1 MLMKLLVLFRSIFW
15 RDSMGFLGLLI
26 PASIACICNALAN
39 MFWKMRFD
47 KIPLSI
53 KSVQDIGGLLI
64 SPHIWAGLCCYGCSM
79 LIFFY
84 MLSNYKLS
92 SIMPVTCMTY
102 IFNIV
107 IARVIFHESIE
118 RMQIVGT
125 VIVICGLII
134 LSRGNVAK

>member
-1 MLMKLLVLFRSIFW
+1 MAFFRLLV
-15 RDSMGFLGLLI
+15 
-26 PASIACICNALAN
+26 PASIACVCNAFAN

-47 KIPLSI
+47 KIPLSL
-53 KSVQDIGGLLI
+53 KSLQDIAGLLR
-64 SPHIWAGLCCYGCSM
+64 SPYIWAGLCCYGCSM
-79 LIFFY
+79 LLFFY

-107 IARVIFHESIE
+107 IARVVFHESIG

-125 VIVICGLII
+125 AIVICGLIV
-134 LSRGNVAK
+134 LSRGTVAK

>member
-1 MLMKLLVLFRSIFW
+1 
-15 RDSMGFLGLLI
+15 MGFLKLLI

-53 KSVQDIGGLLI
+53 RSIQDVGGLLI

-79 LIFFY
+79 LLFFY

-107 IARVIFHESIE
+107 IARVVFHESIG
-118 RMQIVGT
+118 RTQIVGT
-125 VIVICGLII
+125 AIVICGLII
-134 LSRGNVAK
+134 LSRGSVTK

>member
-1 MLMKLLVLFRSIFW
+1 
-15 RDSMGFLGLLI
+15 MGFLKLFI

-39 MFWKMRFD
+39 MFWKIRFD
-47 KIPLSI
+47 KSPLSI
-53 KSVQDIGGLLI
+53 KTIQDIRGLLV

-79 LIFFY
+79 LLFFY

-107 IARVIFHESIE
+107 IARVIFHEPIE
-118 RMQIVGT
+118 RMQIAGT

-134 LSRGNVAK
+134 LSRGSVTK